1 VSSNFEH
8 ALAAPPEFDYWRTV
22 IPTFDDEGRSLFR
35 AACESVR
42 PLPDGVTRRAPFFD
56 LLCTAYY
63 FESLYVQ
70 DQHGPAGTER
80 LADRLRERIR
90 ATLDEVR

>member
-22 IPTFDDEGRSLFR
+22 IPTFDDEGRSRFR
-35 AACESVR
+35 AAYESVR
-42 PLPDGVTRRAPFFD
+42 ALPDGVTRRAPFFG

-63 FESLYVQ
+63 LESLYVQ